1 MKTGESPVQE
11 DDASE
16 AGRKWRGV
24 SRPQRDAA
32 RRHRLLEAGV
42 ELFGTQGYA
51 ATTVQGLCRQAG
63 VSSRSFYECFS
74 GREEVLETIYLEATR
89 GIERRVMALDIAAGD
104 TAYEI
109 IRRGVQAG
117 VGPMLEDERLGL
129 VLEIEAV
136 GVSPELE
143 TRRRQMIAGI
153 ARAMDA
159 MMLELIRRG
168 LVPESPPGL
177 IGLVAVGGMTEALVA
192 HLNTPSAGRMPV
204 PEFVDELARVITR
217 MAGG

>member
-1 MKTGESPVQE
+1 MQE
-11 DDASE
+11 DDASVS
-16 AGRKWRGV
+16 GRRWRGV
-24 SRPQRDAA
+24 SRPQRDAV
-32 RRHRLLEAGV
+32 RRHKLLEAGLV
-42 ELFGTQGYA
+42 LFGTQGYA
-51 ATTVQGLCRQAG
+51 ATTVQGLCREAG

-74 GREEVLETIYLEATR
+74 GREELLETIYLEATR
-89 GIERRVMALDIAAGD
+89 GIERRVMTLRIEAGD
-104 TAYEI
+104 TAYGI
-109 IRRGVQAG
+109 IRRGVHAG

-143 TRRRQMIAGI
+143 ARRRQMIAGI

-159 MMLELIRRG
+159 MMLDLIRRG

-192 HLNTPSAGRMPV
+192 HLNTPAAERMPTAA
-204 PEFVDELARVITR
+204 FVDELARVITR